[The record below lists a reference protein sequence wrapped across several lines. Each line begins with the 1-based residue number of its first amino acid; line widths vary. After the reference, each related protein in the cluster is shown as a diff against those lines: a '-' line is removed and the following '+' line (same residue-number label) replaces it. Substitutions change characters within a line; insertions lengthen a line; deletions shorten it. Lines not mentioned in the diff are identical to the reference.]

1 MIISNYS
8 VAQNECLSI
17 SFFGVLLINHGNQ
30 IQNIYI
36 SSNVDG
42 MSYLVLPCRFIAN
55 QLSMQYSANKH
66 CTGCNDCSVYY
77 TDQKNSVT
85 QHHGSIAIFGRY
97 YFLKLLKFSFI
108 FAIFKWKSFLG
119 HTVVCIAVPCACVTP
134 FKFAATR
141 TDQRPP
147 PRRPARIQSS
157 RTAVAAGIPIPPSR
171 QTCWRPGTSRSS
183 TTPRARMKRL

>member
-42 MSYLVLPCRFIAN
+42 MSYLVLPCRFMAN

-66 CTGCNDCSVYY
+66 CTGCNECPLY
-77 TDQKNSVT
+77 TDQKKPVT
-85 QHHGSIAIFGRY
+85 QHGSIAIFWRY
-97 YFLKLLKFSFI
+97 YFLKLHKLSFI
-108 FAIFKWKSFLG
+108 FAIFKCKSFLG
-119 HTVVCIAVPCACVTP
+119 HTVGCIAVPCACVTP
-134 FKFAATR
+134 CRFAATR
-141 TDQRPP
+141 TGQRPP